1 MAQAGVACVPLY
13 NPRTLP
19 LAAGT
24 KLGPYEVV
32 SLVGSGG
39 MGEVYKARDARLGR
53 DVAIKI
59 LPASITN
66 EGERLKRFEQE
77 ARAVAALNHP
87 NILTIYEIETHD
99 GSPYLVSELL
109 EGETLQQRLREG
121 ALPVRKALD
130 IAVQTAHGIAAAHEK
145 GIVHRDLKPA
155 NIFITTDGRIKIL
168 DFGLAKLTQPDTHQ
182 TGADGQTVTRTN
194 AMQAGP
200 VTEEGV
206 VLGTA
211 GYMSPE
217 QVRGKPADGRSDIF
231 ALGTILYEMLS
242 GHRAFQRDSSA
253 DTMAAIL
260 KEDPPELSGEGK
272 PIPTVVDRVVRH
284 ALEKNP
290 NERFQSARD
299 LAFDLESLS
308 GGSTSTS
315 ATAANAAIAAA
326 AANAQAQATSMGKKL
341 GAAIAG
347 VALLSIGAAA
357 GWLYTRSTWHP
368 APPKFT
374 RLTFKRG
381 YIDTARFVPDAQSV
395 FYTAGWDGA
404 IRDVFEQRL
413 DSPEARTAGLPPETS
428 VLAVSPSGELAV
440 MLHTRVAGPFQYQ
453 GTLAEIPPSG
463 SAPRELSTFVTSA
476 DWSPDG
482 KQIAAVRFPSPSTEV
497 IEYPLGKVLYETHG
511 WMGNLRVSPD
521 GQHIAFIDH
530 DDWSDDGGAVAVVDM
545 AGKKTQLTQRWSS
558 ARGLAWHG
566 NEIYFTA
573 TMTGEARSLNGVT
586 LSGRQRAIAAT
597 PGAMNLEDVAKDG
610 RVLYSQSDERIEMA
624 VVEVHG
630 DAPPRPLSWLDW
642 SLISDLS
649 ADGKT
654 VVFGES
660 GEASGD
666 AYGVFV
672 RNIDGSPAIRLG
684 DGDFG
689 AISPDGKWV
698 AVRSSSP
705 NAPQG
710 LVILST
716 GAGQPRNV
724 EGAVGNGLSWAPDS
738 KTLVF
743 TRREADNSDRI
754 YAESMDGG
762 PARALTP
769 ANESLVGP
777 RHAVSP
783 DGKFL
788 VARRQRDGATFLFP
802 FEGGAGKE
810 LTAIKHNE
818 YVNGWAADSKSVFVN
833 TRGSV
838 LDGSEIYKVNLDTG
852 KRDLIKTLMPADR
865 AGLQAFDGQFTARDG
880 SVIAFSYT
888 RILST
893 LYILQPSN

>member
-1 MAQAGVACVPLY
+1 VPLY

-19 LAAGT
+19 LSAGT

-87 NILTIYEIETHD
+87 NILTIYGIETHD

-155 NIFITTDGRIKIL
+155 NIFITTDGRVKIL
-168 DFGLAKLTQPDTHQ
+168 DFGLAKLTQPDTQQ

-272 PIPTVVDRVVRH
+272 PIPTGIDRVVRH

-315 ATAANAAIAAA
+315 STAANAAIAAA
-326 AANAQAQATSMGKKL
+326 AANAQSQATSMGKKL

-368 APPKFT
+368 APPKFA
-374 RLTFKRG
+374 RLTFRHG
-381 YIDTARFVPDAQSV
+381 FSLAGRFMPDGQSIV
-395 FYTAGWDGA
+395 YSAGWDGNPT
-404 IRDVFEQRL
+404 DVYEQRV
-413 DSPEARTAGLPPETS
+413 DSPESRSLGLPPDSEILS
-428 VLAVSPSGELAV
+428 IAPSGEMAV
-440 MLHTRVAGPFQYQ
+440 NLNIKITGPFQNA
-453 GTLAEIPPSG
+453 GTLAEVAPS
-463 SAPRELSTFVTSA
+463 SSSPRELATDITFA
-476 DWSPDG
+476 DWGPDG
-482 KQIAAVRFPSPSTEV
+482 KQLAVVRLHNGSETVEFP
-497 IEYPLGKVLYETHG
+497 IGKVLYETHTWAG
-511 WMGNLRVSPD
+511 DVRVAPD
-521 GQHIAFIDH
+521 GQHVAFVDH
-530 DDWSDDGGAVAVVDM
+530 PSPNDDAGSIAVVDL
-545 AGKKTQLTQRWSS
+545 AGKKTTLTENFTS
-558 ARGLAWHG
+558 ARGLAWCSSG
-566 NEIYFTA
+566 TEVCFTA
-573 TMTGEARSLNGVT
+573 TPSGSARALYGVT
-586 LSGRQRAIAAT
+586 LGGRERVVASI
-597 PGAMNLEDVAKDG
+597 PGSMNLFDVAKDG
-610 RVLYSQSDERIEMA
+610 RVLFADGDERIDAA
-624 VVEVHG
+624 VTNVKDGSV
-630 DAPPRPLSWLDW
+630 RPSGWLDW
-642 SLISDLS
+642 SLVADIST
-649 ADGKT
+649 DGKT
-654 VVFGES
+654 VLFGES
-660 GEASGD
+660 GEGAG
-666 AYGVFV
+666 ANYGIYL
-672 RNIDGSPAIRLG
+672 RKADGSPAVRLG
-684 DGDFG
+684 DGEP
-689 AISPDGKWV
+689 ISLSPDGKWV
-698 AVRSSSP
+698 AGLAGNANNGELLPMSIFPTGPGEVRT
-705 NAPQG
+705 
-710 LVILST
+710 I
-716 GAGQPRNV
+716 AGS
-724 EGAVGNGLSWAPDS
+724 EGAQRFAAWTPDRKS
-738 KTLVF
+738 VVF
-743 TRREADNSDRI
+743 AKLEKDGKSRAYI
-754 YAESMDGG
+754 AAIDGG
-762 PARALTP
+762 APKPVTP
-769 ANESLVGP
+769 SGEDYL
-777 RHAVSP
+777 AVCRKTSP
-783 DGKFL
+783 DGKSFYA
-788 VARRQRDGATFLFP
+788 VRSPGRVRVLFP
-802 FEGGAGKE
+802 IDGGAPQTIPG
-810 LTAIKHNE
+810 LVPQDFLITPSADGRSI
-818 YVNGWAADSKSVFVN
+818 YVSQRGDLKTGAPVF
-833 TRGSV
+833 
-838 LDGSEIYKVNLDTG
+838 KVDLASG
-852 KRDLIKTLMPADR
+852 KRELVMTILPADR
-865 AGLQAFDGQFTARDG
+865 SGVQGFDTTTITPDGQT
-880 SVIAFSYT
+880 IAFSYT

-893 LYILQPSN
+893 LYILRPSN